1 MTILTIVFGALTLLA
16 GTVIIFNPDI
26 IFGFLK
32 KNAGTLELHIL
43 AVAVRLVLGVLFIH
57 KSGVSRY
64 PLVIEII
71 GWLSIVAALSFAV
84 IGRSTFKRLITWA
97 LSLDKPFGRVGG
109 AIAMCFG
116 AFLIHAFV

>member
-1 MTILTIVFGALTLLA
+1 MTVVIIVFGALTLVT
-16 GTVIIFNPDI
+16 GIVIVFNPDI
-26 IFGFLK
+26 VFGFLK
-32 KNAGTLELHIL
+32 KNAGRLEVHIL
-43 AVAVRLVLGVLFIH
+43 AVVVRLVLGVLFIH
-57 KSGVSRY
+57 QSGVSRY
-64 PLVIEII
+64 PFVIEII